1 MMRIIDARNNSPE
14 DIRPF
19 LAKPPFDAVELG
31 EGARARVKAMFGRE
45 LTAAEVVARII
56 AEVRAEG
63 DTALLRYTELTDG
76 PRLTPATMVV
86 SEAEFAAARAA
97 VEPAVMASL
106 AKAIAN
112 VRRYHAE
119 KVPKSWLTE
128 REHGAML
135 GQRCLPLERVGV
147 YVPGGTAA
155 YPSSVIM
162 NIVPAVV
169 AGVKEIIMTVPPA
182 RDGSVNPY
190 VLAAAEA
197 AGVTT
202 VIKAGGAQAIAA
214 LAFGTATVPKVDKIT
229 GPGNIFVTLAKK
241 AVYGYCDIDML
252 AGPSEILIVADGGA
266 DPAYVAADLL
276 SQAEHDV
283 LAASVLIT
291 DSPALAAAVERE
303 TANQLAALPRSG
315 IAGEALGRNGL
326 IIIADDVDAAMELAN
341 IAAPEHLEILTA
353 DPFAQLPAVRH
364 AGAVFLGPYSP
375 EPLGDYLA
383 GPNHVLPT
391 GGTARFYSVLSAET
405 FMKKTSVIAYT
416 EAALSAVGEDVIRLA
431 TAEGLEAHANAV
443 RIRRRKDVADST
455 RT

>member
-1 MMRIIDARNNSPE
+1 MRTVDART
-14 DIRPF
+14 RPLSEVAPL
-19 LAKPPFDAVELG
+19 LAKPSFDAVTLG
-31 EGARARVKAMFGRE
+31 EGARTRVKEMFGRE
-45 LTAAEVVARII
+45 MTAAEVVDKIVVD
-56 AEVRAEG
+56 VRREG
-63 DTALLRYTELTDG
+63 DAALLHYTALIDG
-76 PRLTPATMVV
+76 PQLTAASMTV
-86 SEAEFAAARAA
+86 SAAEFAVARAA
-97 VEPAVMASL
+97 VDPAVMASL
-106 AKAIAN
+106 EKAIAN
-112 VRRYHAE
+112 VRSYHAE
-119 KVPKSWLTE
+119 RVPQSWLTD
-128 REHGAML
+128 REHGARL

-169 AGVKEIIMTVPPA
+169 AGVKEIIMAVPPA

-197 AGVTT
+197 AGATK
-202 VIKAGGAQAIAA
+202 VIKAGGAQAVAA

-252 AGPSEILIVADGGA
+252 AGPSEILIVADGSA

-283 LAASVLIT
+283 LATSTLIT

-303 TANQLAALPRSG
+303 TARQLALLPRAG
-315 IAGEALGRNGL
+315 IAGEALERNGL
-326 IIIADDVDAAMELAN
+326 IIIAADLAAAMELAN
-341 IAAPEHLEILTA
+341 IAAPEHLEIVTA
-353 DPFAQLPAVRH
+353 DPFALLPAVRH

-391 GGTARFYSVLSAET
+391 GGTARFYSVLSVET
-405 FMKKTSVIAYT
+405 FMKRTSVIAYT
-416 EAALSAVGEDVIRLA
+416 AAALAAVGEDVIRLA
-431 TAEGLEAHANAV
+431 AAEGLEAHANAV
-443 RIRRRKDVADST
+443 RIRRRENVADT
-455 RT
+455 PRT